1 MSTPQAPDKHDME
14 RILRDLR
21 GRLSRVHH
29 DLNNPLSIVSGNT
42 QLLRELASALDVEEE
57 FRGPLDDLEAAVD
70 KLTDSADGLILVR
83 GMLVE
88 LQKRVESEESP

>member
-1 MSTPQAPDKHDME
+1 MSTQPPPENNDLE

-21 GRLSRVHH
+21 GRLSRLHH

-42 QLLRELASALDVEEE
+42 QLLRELAGALGVEEE
-57 FRGPLDDLEAAVD
+57 FAGPLDDLEAAVD
-70 KLTDSADGLILVR
+70 KLAESADDLILVR

-88 LQKRVESEESP
+88 LQKRVESEKSP